1 MSKNNKRGSSDTN
14 FANVTFDEIKERLVN
29 RAKIYYPDTYKDFNE
44 SSFGSMM
51 IDLISLVGEQLNF
64 YTQFV
69 ANENYI
75 SSTRTVQG
83 MTAAANRE
91 GIQISNN
98 YTSVGTVNFYARIP
112 ADSIMSGPDKSYQF
126 TLLRGAIVAN
136 DSGGVFTVSEDVIV
150 DTNTDNIIGTEYTD
164 DGSRITYYV
173 YEIEVPVVSGEERT
187 FTADIGTYRK
197 FLKLE
202 VKDDTVSSILSVVD
216 SNGNEFFEVP
226 NLSHDVVY
234 KEVLDRKNN
243 DPNTPSRLVPTP
255 APRRFEV
262 RFEGDRTF
270 LVFGFGSESTL
281 KVKGV
286 ANPSDL
292 ALDRSGRSYV
302 SDTAF
307 DPSKLLSS
315 NKFGV
320 SPQNT
325 TLTIVYRSNTSENS
339 NAAANTIKNV
349 VSAELLFNSEETL
362 DKAKLSHIRS
372 SMACTNLEAINGSLT
387 FNSTQEI
394 AETIRSA
401 RGSRG
406 RAVTLQD
413 YTAMCY
419 TMPSKFGSVYR
430 VSILKDD
437 NDLKR
442 NLNLFAISQ
451 SKDGFLQAPSKVLK
465 ENLKRWLNVG
475 RMVSDTID
483 IFPATILN
491 LGIYFDAVLSNRVNK
506 ATALS
511 EIRSNLFSELKLST
525 PQIGQYFSVGEIE
538 KILNNMPMISRVNN
552 VKILLKTGQN
562 YSDTRFSV
570 STNVSHDG
578 SLIYVPS
585 NFIWEVKYEEDITG
599 KIE

>member
-14 FANVTFDEIKERLVN
+14 FANVTFDEIKERLIN

-51 IDLISLVGEQLNF
+51 IDLIALVGEQLNF

-83 MTAAANRE
+83 MTAMANRE

-98 YTSVGTVNFYARIP
+98 YTSVGMVTFYVRIP
-112 ADSIMSGPDKSYQF
+112 ADSILSGPDNSYKF
-126 TLLRGAIVAN
+126 TILRGAVVSN
-136 DSGGVFTVSEDVIV
+136 ESGGVFTVSEDVIV
-150 DTNTDNIIGTEYTD
+150 DTDSEKIIGTEFTD

-173 YEIEVPVVSGEERT
+173 FEVEAPVVSGEERT
-187 FTADIGTYRK
+187 FSAEIGTYRK

-202 VKDDTVSSILSVVD
+202 IKDDTVSSILSVID
-216 SNGNEFFEVP
+216 SNGNEFYEVP
-226 NLSHDVVY
+226 NLSHDVIY
-234 KEVLDRKNN
+234 REVLDRKNN
-243 DPNTPSRLVPTP
+243 DPDTPSRLVPTP

-262 RFEGDRTF
+262 RHEGDRTF
-270 LVFGFGSESTL
+270 LMFGFGSESSL
-281 KVKGV
+281 KVTPV

-292 ALDRSGRSYV
+292 ALNRTGRSYV
-302 SDTAF
+302 SDIAF

-320 SPQNT
+320 SPQDT

-339 NAAANTIKNV
+339 NAAVNTISNII
-349 VSAELLFNSEETL
+349 SAELLFNSEETL
-362 DKAKLSHIRS
+362 DPVKVNHVRS
-372 SMACTNLEAINGSLT
+372 SLACTNLEAINGSLA
-387 FNSTQEI
+387 FNSTQEM

-406 RAVTLQD
+406 RAVTMQD
-413 YTAMCY
+413 YIALCY
-419 TMPSKFGSVYR
+419 TMPSRFGSVYR
-430 VSILKDD
+430 VSMLKDE

-451 SKDGFLQAPSKVLK
+451 SKEGFLQEPSKVLK

-483 IFPATILN
+483 IFPAKILN
-491 LGIYFDAVLSNRVNK
+491 LGIHFDAVLSNRVNK

-511 EIRSNLFSELKLST
+511 KIRSELFSELNLST
-525 PQIGQYFSVGEIE
+525 PQIGQYFSIGEVE
-538 KILNNMPMISRVNN
+538 KILTNMPTISRVNS
-552 VKILLKTGQN
+552 VKVLLKTGTN
-562 YSDTRFSV
+562 YADTRFSV
-570 STNVSHDG
+570 SSNASHDG
-578 SLIYVPS
+578 SLIYLPS
-585 NFIWEVKYEEDITG
+585 DFIWEVKYEEDITG

>member
-1 MSKNNKRGSSDTN
+1 MSKNNKRGASDTN
-14 FANVTFDEIKERLVN
+14 FATVTFDEIKEKLVN

-51 IDLISLVGEQLNF
+51 IDLIALVGEQLNF

-98 YTSVGTVNFYARIP
+98 YTSVGMVTFYARIP
-112 ADSIMSGPDKSYQF
+112 ADTILSGPDKSYQF
-126 TLLRGAIVAN
+126 TILRGATVTNA
-136 DSGGVFTVSEDVIV
+136 SGGVFTVSEDVIV
-150 DTNTDNIIGTEYTD
+150 DTSTDNIIGTEYTD

-173 YEIEVPVVSGEERT
+173 YEVDAPVVSGEQRT
-187 FTADIGTYRK
+187 FSAEIGTYRK

-202 VKDDTVSSILSVVD
+202 VKDDTVSSIISVVD
-216 SNGNEFFEVP
+216 SNGNEFYEVP

-234 KEVLDRKNN
+234 REVLDRKNN

-262 RFEGDRTF
+262 RHEGDRTF
-270 LVFGFGSESTL
+270 LVFGFGSESGL
-281 KVKGV
+281 KVTPV

-292 ALDRSGRSYV
+292 VLDRTGRSYV

-307 DPSKLLSS
+307 DPSKLLSN

-320 SPQNT
+320 SPQDT
-325 TLTIVYRSNTSENS
+325 TLTIVYRSNTSDNS
-339 NAAANTIKNV
+339 NAAVNTIDTV
-349 VSAELLFNSEETL
+349 VSAELLFNSEATL
-362 DKAKLSHIRS
+362 DSVKISHIRS
-372 SMACTNLEAINGSLT
+372 SLSCTNREAINGSLA

-419 TMPSKFGSVYR
+419 TMPSRFGSVYR
-430 VSILKDD
+430 VSILKDE

-451 SKDGFLQAPSKVLK
+451 SKEGFLQTPSKVLK

-491 LGIYFDAVLSNRVNK
+491 LGIYFDAVLSNKANK

-511 EIRSNLFSELKLST
+511 EIRNNLFSEIKLST
-525 PQIGQYFSVGEIE
+525 PQIGQYFSVGEVE
-538 KILNNMPMISRVNN
+538 KILSSMPMISRVNS
-552 VKILLKTGQN
+552 VKVLLKTGEN
-562 YSDTRFSV
+562 YADTRFSV
-570 STNVSHDG
+570 SSNVSHDG
-578 SLIYVPS
+578 SLIYIPS
-585 NFIWEVKYEEDITG
+585 DFIWEIKYEEDITG